1 MLKKHLLIIVSLF
14 LLASTTEFLWMESL
28 SGKEDLFEVESE
40 LSNQLEEKSSLSYHK
55 FKIPDIGWPNI
66 ANSSYPFNFDI
77 PFSAPSEHPTKS
89 AEVAPDKRLYLLYC
103 QLRHHC

>member
-1 MLKKHLLIIVSLF
+1 LF

-40 LSNQLEEKSSLSYHK
+40 LGNQFEKESNLTLLKLKLS
-55 FKIPDIGWPNI
+55 DIGWANI
-66 ANSSYPFNFDI
+66 ANSSHPFNFDI

-89 AEVAPDKRLYLLYC
+89 AEVTPDQRLYLLYC